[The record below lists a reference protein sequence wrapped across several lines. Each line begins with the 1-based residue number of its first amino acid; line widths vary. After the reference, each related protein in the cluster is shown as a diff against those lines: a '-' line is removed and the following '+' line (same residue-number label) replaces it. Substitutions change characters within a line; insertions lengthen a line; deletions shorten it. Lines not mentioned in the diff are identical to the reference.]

1 MERTVKQIIISIILE
16 TISIMFFYSFLVLV
30 FVNYILEIEIL
41 SIKIKPLFMG
51 KYELSLGLIILIVVY
66 LSYEFYKKIDRI
78 ILKDIAILMKNIKY
92 DRYIESASIYE
103 FKMIQKELIKRVKTL
118 KIKMTLY
125 QQQFLILA
133 MI

>member
-1 MERTVKQIIISIILE
+1 
-16 TISIMFFYSFLVLV
+16 MFFYSFLVLV